1 MCNSEFNAAQA
12 EVNRCKTDLLY
23 FAKKYV
29 QVKEP
34 NGTIR
39 PLSALEL
46 SRIERYSSY
55 TKKR

>member
-34 NGTIR
+34 NGTR
-39 PLSALEL
+39 PLSELEL

-55 TKKR
+55 IKKQ

>member
-1 MCNSEFNAAQA
+1 MCNSGFNTAQT

-23 FAKKYV
+23 FAKKYI

-34 NGTIR
+34 NGTTR
-39 PLSALEL
+39 PLSELEL

-55 TKKR
+55 TKKQ